1 MTIKEA
7 YLRGNNLFSIGI
19 VALSGFA
26 FAPELFLETE
36 GRFKIDEGLMLVYAI
51 VGIVWYLTGR
61 NRFMRSAMPIILIVL
76 SLLTKIMAIVI
87 EHKEAD
93 DVGDDFGA
101 LVLFVLATI
110 TVITLFVKSKN
121 INEEQ

>member
-1 MTIKEA
+1 MTLKEA

-19 VALSGFA
+19 VALAGFA

-36 GRFKIDEGLMLVYAI
+36 PPFKIDEGLMIVYAI

-61 NRFMRSAMPIILIVL
+61 NRFMRSAMPVILVVL

-87 EHKEAD
+87 EHKQAD

-110 TVITLFVKSKN
+110 SVIRLYIKSKN
-121 INEEQ
+121 INEAQ